1 MNLMSNFLSKKLIS
15 LNIKKSLK
23 QNSLANYK
31 PYVIDQNLVFISGQ
45 LPIKEQVLLFSGKVG
60 ESISVEDTKNS
71 IRMATYN
78 LLWVL
83 SDAMDEYKNVKQTKC
98 INLKGYLNC
107 MKNFEEHSLLFDTA
121 SDILVSILG
130 QESGSHSRSVIGVNS
145 LPKNSPVEIDG
156 IFSLKN

>member
-15 LNIKKSLK
+15 LNIKKGLK

-78 LLWVL
+78 LLWVI
-83 SDAMDEYKNVKQTKC
+83 SDAMDEYKNLKQTKFKV
-98 INLKGYLNC
+98 LLN
-107 MKNFEEHSLLFDTA
+107 
-121 SDILVSILG
+121 
-130 QESGSHSRSVIGVNS
+130 
-145 LPKNSPVEIDG
+145 
-156 IFSLKN
+156 

>member
-15 LNIKKSLK
+15 LNIKRSLK

-71 IRMATYN
+71 IQMATYN

-83 SDAMDEYKNVKQTKC
+83 SDAMDEYKNVKKTKC

-107 MKNFEEHSLLFDTA
+107 MKNFEEHSLLFDAA
-121 SDILVSILG
+121 SDILVKILG
-130 QESGSHSRSVIGVNS
+130 QENGSHSRSVIGVNS
-145 LPKNSPVEIDG
+145 LPKNSPIEIDG

>member
-15 LNIKKSLK
+15 LNIK
-23 QNSLANYK
+23 
-31 PYVIDQNLVFISGQ
+31 
-45 LPIKEQVLLFSGKVG
+45 
-60 ESISVEDTKNS
+60 NS

-83 SDAMDEYKNVKQTKC
+83 SDAIDEYKNVKQTKC

>member
-15 LNIKKSLK
+15 LNIKKGLK

-83 SDAMDEYKNVKQTKC
+83 SDAMDEYKNVKQIFIGKSSSQSEMARWSG
-98 INLKGYLNC
+98 GYG
-107 MKNFEEHSLLFDTA
+107 KKFDGN
-121 SDILVSILG
+121 SILIEIKDKQYCYIG
-130 QESGSHSRSVIGVNS
+130 DLINEFTTKSIGVCS
-145 LPKNSPVEIDG
+145 S
-156 IFSLKN
+156 FR